1 MLLRYKARSAFRTAR
16 LFIYN
21 AVQRYVSVGPVSG
34 KSRTHNAPVFV
45 KGGRGETERKDV
57 LLRLLANGSIIP
69 LDQLPPVVQN
79 PCQRAVQRPREICI

>member
-34 KSRTHNAPVFV
+34 KSRTITRSPLVSCSITKA
-45 KGGRGETERKDV
+45 KGNKSRAGR
-57 LLRLLANGSIIP
+57 LFSLAFALTVAKQI
-69 LDQLPPVVQN
+69 
-79 PCQRAVQRPREICI
+79 